1 MLTVKNEEQKGKI
14 VVHKQGEKLTG
25 VSGEEGNIQF
35 LYTNAAF
42 AGAKYKIYAAEDI
55 YSQDKQTKIYQAGDL
70 AGELET
76 KEDGSCSSDM
86 LHLGTY
92 KVVEQQAPDS
102 LTIGKTEEERTHMVN
117 GTKLRLIK
125 RLLYYSKNSIEV
137 FFSTIFIKQLTSI
150 QKYAAALAT
159 DMII

>member
-1 MLTVKNEEQKGKI
+1 MVDVYKRQ
-14 VVHKQGEKLTG
+14 G

-102 LTIGKTEEERTHMVN
+102 LTIGQTEEE
-117 GTKLRLIK
+117 LSLIHIFK
-125 RLLYYSKNSIEV
+125 ILKMYSLIEQG
-137 FFSTIFIKQLTSI
+137 I
-150 QKYAAALAT
+150 
-159 DMII
+159 

>member
-102 LTIGKTEEERTHMVN
+102 LTIGKTEEERTHMVTLSYA
-117 GTKLRLIK
+117 GQTV
-125 RLLYYSKNSIEV
+125 EV
-137 FFSTIFIKQLTSI
+137 VEEETQYENARPKVSVEVLKKSSNED
-150 QKYAAALAT
+150 AAL
-159 DMII
+159 